1 LNATASNARDHK
13 GANRDEGQMIAAI
26 LAGDKQVFHE
36 LIRPYE
42 RTVYMVALGMLK
54 DEAEAEDAAQ
64 EAFLKAYSALGRFR
78 SESKFSTW
86 LISIAINESRSRLRR
101 KKSSK
106 TESLDAGWDGDGED
120 RVSISPAALT
130 DWREIP
136 SEAVERSEVRTL
148 LTSAVGELPPM
159 YREIFMLRDVEE
171 LSVNEAA
178 EALGISVA
186 LVKVRLHRA
195 RMMLQKML
203 APQLKSLGKAAVA
216 GASAEAGISTGARKR
231 RFLWF

>member
-1 LNATASNARDHK
+1 MVR
-13 GANRDEGQMIAAI
+13 GGVGERDEAAMLTAI
-26 LAGDKQVFHE
+26 VAGDRQLFHD

-54 DEAEAEDAAQ
+54 DEGEAEDATQ
-64 EAFLKAYSALGRFR
+64 ESFLKAYCALGKFR
-78 SESKFSTW
+78 GDSKFSTW

-101 KKSSK
+101 RKTAR
-106 TESLDAGWDGDGED
+106 TESLDAGWDVEGEQHAL
-120 RVSISPAALT
+120 VSPAALT

-136 SEAVERSEVRTL
+136 SEALERSEVRAL
-148 LTSAVGELPPM
+148 LTAAVGALAPI
-159 YREIFMLRDVEE
+159 YREIFMLREIDE
-171 LSVNEAA
+171 LSVNETA
-178 EALGISVA
+178 EVLGISVA

-203 APQLKSLGKAAVA
+203 APQLHRIAPMAAA
-216 GASAEAGISTGARKR
+216 IQPRRR